1 MAVHRGTVD
10 GVPVF
15 WTSGG
20 ERLSAGLVFRVGRAD
35 ETLVTSGITHLLE
48 HLVLFPIERADL
60 HVNGVTSPG
69 ATTFRLD
76 DADADEVVAFFGAV
90 CAGLRN
96 PPVDRLEAE
105 KAILRT
111 EGSGREGPAGDLCLW
126 RYGPAGFGL
135 TSFPE
140 YGLGAVTGE
149 DVRAWA
155 ATHFTRG
162 NAVLWINGGAP
173 PPELRLDL
181 PEGQRTPYPK
191 AVDVLPRLPAYFTA
205 PVNAAVFDMV
215 VPRSRAA
222 MLYAAVLDRRLYAHL
237 RRELG
242 ISYTAAARYQVRDAE
257 HAVVTAVADA
267 LPDRRADMCRALVD
281 IVIDL
286 SREAPS
292 EAELAT
298 ARTLVDRA
306 ASAAAS
312 AEDLLAGAL
321 ADVRPDEPEPDLLA
335 VARQALD
342 GALAMLPE
350 GCAIGR
356 AGFVRAPSGS
366 PAAVPGDGRVLRN
379 RPESAARL
387 IIGREGVTVR
397 NGLQIATVRYADCR
411 GMLAWPDGARRLFGA
426 DAVTVSI
433 EPTMWDVP
441 AAELA
446 RIDTAIPAALT
457 IAQPAR
463 EQSQIP
469 QPPAVAKPPPAAEDE
484 PPPKARGR
492 RRFGR
497 RKWIVG
503 GISLVV
509 LALVLAG
516 PLPKIPSLILFT
528 IALRAALT
536 AVDRF

>member
-1 MAVHRGTVD
+1 MAVHRDTVD
-10 GVPVF
+10 RVPVF

-69 ATTFRLD
+69 TTTFRLD
-76 DADADEVVAFFGAV
+76 DADAAELVAFFDAV

-111 EGSGREGPAGDLCLW
+111 EGSGREWRGDDLWLW

-135 TSFPE
+135 ASFPE
-140 YGLGAVTGE
+140 YGLGAATAD

-162 NAVLWINGGAP
+162 NAVLWINGGP
-173 PPELRLDL
+173 PPPGLRLDL
-181 PEGQRTPYPK
+181 PEGQRMPHPK
-191 AVDVLPRLPAYFTA
+191 AVEVLPRLPAYFTA
-205 PVNAAVFDMV
+205 PVNAAVFDLV
-215 VPRSRAA
+215 VPRSKAA
-222 MLYAAVLDRRLYAHL
+222 MLYAVVLDRRLYAHL

-267 LPDRRADMCRALVD
+267 LPDRRSDMCRAMVD
-281 IVIDL
+281 IMIDL
-286 SREAPS
+286 SREQPS
-292 EAELAT
+292 DAELAT

-312 AEDLLAGAL
+312 AEDLLAGAP
-321 ADVRPDEPEPDLLA
+321 ADARLEEPEPDLLA

-350 GCAIGR
+350 QCAIGR

-366 PAAVPGDGRVLRN
+366 REAVAGESRRPRN

-387 IIGREGVTVR
+387 IIGREGVSIR

-426 DAVTVSI
+426 DAVAVTI
-433 EPTMWDVP
+433 EPTLWDVP

-457 IAQPAR
+457 IEQPVR

-469 QPPAVAKPPPAAEDE
+469 QPSVAAKPPPVANEQ
-484 PPPKARGR
+484 PPKPRGR

-497 RKWIVG
+497 RQ
-503 GISLVV
+503 
-509 LALVLAG
+509 
-516 PLPKIPSLILFT
+516 
-528 IALRAALT
+528 
-536 AVDRF
+536 